1 MKTKTQQTM
10 KTLKTTK
17 RGRTEL
23 REINGKFFLYT
34 YLSTNS
40 THTSNV
46 HNPEQAFLSA
56 QRYETRLFNQGFIIF
71 TK

>member
-1 MKTKTQQTM
+1 M

-23 REINGKFFLYT
+23 RKDNGKFFLHT
-34 YLSTNS
+34 YLSANS
-40 THTSNV
+40 IHTSNV
-46 HNPEQAFLSA
+46 LNPDQEFLNA